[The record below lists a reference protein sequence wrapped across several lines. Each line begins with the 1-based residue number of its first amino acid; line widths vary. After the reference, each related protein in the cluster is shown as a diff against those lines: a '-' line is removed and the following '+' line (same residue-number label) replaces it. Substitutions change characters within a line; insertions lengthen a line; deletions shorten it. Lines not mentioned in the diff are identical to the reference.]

1 MEHWEVVGVDMKA
14 AVSFNDAAGKRTVNG
29 IRWHL
34 IGDAPNDPQKYMGK
48 IVKDQFISNERFATL
63 NVAPKPGD
71 KIIIYFNRFGDISQ
85 VDIVD

>member
-14 AVSFNDAAGKRTVNG
+14 AVSFNDAGGKRTVNG

-34 IGDAPNDPQKYMGK
+34 IGDAPNDSQKYMGK